1 MDMKNT
7 VILLIF
13 LLSIL
18 GLIIGVYYSDDV
30 NSNITSF
37 KRLYNNTD
45 GIETITLEKK
55 EIKNLDNENLNS
67 IFNITPITISG
78 RQNC

>member
-18 GLIIGVYYSDDV
+18 GLIVGVCYTEDSSSD
-30 NSNITSF
+30 SF
-37 KRLYNNTD
+37 HKNHFERVYEDSD
-45 GIETITLEKK
+45 GVLTITLEKK
-55 EIKNLDNENLNS
+55 ESMNLDK
-67 IFNITPITISG
+67 NIT
-78 RQNC
+78 

>member
-55 EIKNLDNENLNS
+55 EIENLDNENLNS

>member
-1 MDMKNT
+1 MDMKNA

-30 NSNITSF
+30 NSNSTSF

-45 GIETITLEKK
+45 GMKTITLEKK
-55 EIKNLDNENLNS
+55 EIENLDNENLNS
-67 IFNITPITISG
+67 IFNLTPITISS
-78 RQNC
+78 R